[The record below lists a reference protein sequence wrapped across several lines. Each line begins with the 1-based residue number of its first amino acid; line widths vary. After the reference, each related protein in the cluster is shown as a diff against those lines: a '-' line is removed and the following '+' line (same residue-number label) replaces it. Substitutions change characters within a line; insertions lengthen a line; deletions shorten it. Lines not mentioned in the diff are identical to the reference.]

1 MRYTPRLTAPSRTD
15 KRFIH
20 YLKGG
25 YNTCVMVDRQSGYV
39 LPNCVGYAQGRLL
52 EIRGENKADWK
63 LPACNA
69 EDWSD
74 TAKTHGLQVGN
85 TPKLGAVVCWRA
97 GSTHNSA
104 DGAGHVAVVEEIKAN
119 GDIIVS
125 QSAYGGKEFYLSTLT
140 KASGY
145 TYSPDRQ
152 LVGFIYCG
160 IEFENDMETDTET
173 DRKEAT
179 SSGIKAGL
187 KVELRNV
194 HAYSSESA
202 LSAYGTRSGIY
213 YLWDGTVR
221 NGRVRLT
228 NSINKVGVPGQVSF
242 WVTISEI
249 GLADTGNTDKNADGE
264 SKNTDGTNTGNA
276 NMEDTA
282 GNTSATPI
290 AGTKYTLNNTP
301 VYGTEKGPSIGKRS
315 GIYYTWDATVRNGRI
330 RMTNSPARVGV
341 PWQVSFWVE
350 VNKLL

>member
-119 GDIIVS
+119 GDIVVS

-145 TYSPDRQ
+145 TYSPDRP

-160 IEFENDMETDTET
+160 IEFETDTET
-173 DRKEAT
+173 DRKEET

-228 NSINKVGVPGQVSF
+228 NSINKVGVTGQVSF
-242 WVTISEI
+242 WVPLSEI
-249 GLADTGNTDKNADGE
+249 GLDNTEN
-264 SKNTDGTNTGNA
+264 
-276 NMEDTA
+276 TA
-282 GNTSATPI
+282 GNTSATPS

-315 GIYYTWDATVRNGRI
+315 GTYYTWDGTVRNGRI
-330 RMTNSPARVGV
+330 RMTNSLSRVGM
-341 PWQVSFWVE
+341 PGQVSFWVE
-350 VNKLL
+350 LSKLI

>member
-15 KRFIH
+15 RRFMH

-25 YNTCVMVDRQSGYV
+25 YNTCVMVDRQSGFV

-74 TAKTHGLQVGN
+74 TAKSQGLQVGN

-119 GDIIVS
+119 GDIVVS

-160 IEFENDMETDTET
+160 IEFENDMETDMET
-173 DRKEAT
+173 DRKEET

-242 WVTISEI
+242 WVPISEI
-249 GLADTGNTDKNADGE
+249 GLDNAGNT
-264 SKNTDGTNTGNA
+264 S
-276 NMEDTA
+276 
-282 GNTSATPI
+282 GNTSATPS

-301 VYGTEKGPSIGKRS
+301 VYGTEKGSSIGKRS
-315 GIYYTWDATVRNGRI
+315 GVYYTWDGTVRNGRI
-330 RMTNSPARVGV
+330 RMTNSLARVGM

-350 VNKLL
+350 LSKLI

>member
-25 YNTCVMVDRQSGYV
+25 YNTCVMIDRQSGFV

-69 EDWSD
+69 EDWFD
-74 TAKTHGLQVGN
+74 TAKTQGLQVGN
-85 TPKLGAVVCWRA
+85 TPKPGAVVCWRA
-97 GSTHNSA
+97 GSMHNSA

-119 GDIIVS
+119 GDIVVS

-145 TYSPDRQ
+145 TYSSDRP

-160 IEFENDMETDTET
+160 LEFENNMEDSS
-173 DRKEAT
+173 KEDA

-187 KVELRNV
+187 KVELRSV

-202 LSAYGTRSGIY
+202 LSAYGTRSGTY
-213 YLWDGTVR
+213 YLWDSTIH
-221 NGRVRLT
+221 NGRIRLT
-228 NSINKVGVPGQVSF
+228 NAVNKVGVPGQVSF

-249 GLADTGNTDKNADGE
+249 GLDNAE
-264 SKNTDGTNTGNA
+264 N
-276 NMEDTA
+276 TA
-282 GNTSATPI
+282 GNTSATPS

-301 VYGTEKGPSIGKRS
+301 VYGTEKGPGIGRRS
-315 GIYYTWDATVRNGRI
+315 GTYYTWDNTVRNGRI
-330 RMTNSPARVGV
+330 RMTNSPLRVGV
-341 PWQVSFWVE
+341 PRQVSFWVE